1 MLPPGTMF
9 CELVGIRLF
18 GPQKSRSIGMGDT
31 KVSPG
36 VVTTAANFGNN
47 ICCEERIPESVR
59 MDGIPLPEEN
69 SQLSASLHL
78 PGPELH
84 KNARIAHSGYSTE
97 KVLHVVEEPNEVPQ
111 VLKM

>member
-9 CELVGIRLF
+9 CELFGIRLF

-36 VVTTAANFGNN
+36 VVTTAANFGSNT
-47 ICCEERIPESVR
+47 CCEERIPESVR
-59 MDGIPLPEEN
+59 MDGITVPEKN

-84 KNARIAHSGYSTE
+84 KNARIAHRGYSAE
-97 KVLHVVEEPNEVPQ
+97 MVLPVAEEPNEVPQ
-111 VLKM
+111 ILKM